1 MLAEDLHDGQLVA
14 LNKEYCGL
22 PKGFRGEVIGYSPKE
37 EKALVKLFNKN
48 RTEEKIPIKNLIGV
62 LFN

>member
-1 MLAEDLHDGQLVA
+1 MIVEDLHGGQLVA

-22 PKGFRGEVIGYSPKE
+22 PKGFKGEVVAYSPSD
-37 EKALVKLFNKN
+37 EKVLVKLFNKN

>member
-22 PKGFRGEVIGYSPKE
+22 PKGFKGIVLGYSPGD
-37 EKALVKLFNKN
+37 EKALVKLFNKT
-48 RTEEKIPIKNLIGV
+48 RTEEKIPIKSLIGV

>member
-1 MLAEDLHDGQLVA
+1 MLAEDLYSGQLVA

-22 PKGFRGEVIGYSPKE
+22 PKGFRGEVVGYSPKE

>member
-1 MLAEDLHDGQLVA
+1 MLAEDLHGGQLVA
-14 LNKEYCGL
+14 LNKEYNGL
-22 PKGFRGEVIGYSPKE
+22 PKGFKGEVIGYSPTH

-48 RTEEKIPIKNLIGV
+48 RTEENIPVKNLIGV

>member
-22 PKGFRGEVIGYSPKE
+22 PKGFKGQVLGYSPTDQKV
-37 EKALVKLFNKN
+37 LVKLFNKT

>member
-22 PKGFRGEVIGYSPKE
+22 SKGLKGNIIGYFPTD
-37 EKALVKLFNKN
+37 EKALVKLFNKT

>member
-1 MLAEDLHDGQLVA
+1 MLAEDLHGGQLVA

-22 PKGFRGEVIGYSPKE
+22 PKGLKGEVLAYSATY
-37 EKALVKLFNKN
+37 EKVLVKLFNKN
-48 RTEEKIPIKNLIGV
+48 RTEEKIPVKNLIGV